1 VTAGACEKA
10 VKAHVRALQHE
21 STLDTGGEALAAL
34 ALNLAQRLDVG
45 EPLMM
50 TASWARE
57 LRMTLAALGPREAPN
72 DGDDDSWLT
81 DLSTEVRHTEE

>member
-1 VTAGACEKA
+1 MAVGACEKA
-10 VKAHVRALQHE
+10 VKAHVTALRRE

-34 ALNLAQRLDVG
+34 AVNLAKKLDVG

-57 LRMTLAALGPREAPN
+57 LRMTLAALGPREAAG
-72 DGDDDSWLT
+72 DGDDDSWLA
-81 DLSTEVRHTEE
+81 DLSAEVRNTEE